1 MYLLLF
7 LYIPSAFELLIRV
20 ESLIKTGRVASKR
33 RRKHQPQRIAA
44 IRCKRVLS
52 ELDKHKLLVGFI
64 CPSNGGS
71 NLIGR
76 VRVRVVDEREDK
88 RRVVDGELFHVNSDG
103 VGGLLTREVD
113 RLVAAEVVR
122 LLVRLGVE
130 VVVEFVG
137 TWY

>member
-1 MYLLLF
+1 M
-7 LYIPSAFELLIRV
+7 IGV

-52 ELDKHKLLVGFI
+52 ELDKHELFVGLI
-64 CPSNGGS
+64 RPSNGGS

-88 RRVVDGELFHVNSDG
+88 RRVVDGELFHVNGYS

-113 RLVAAEVVR
+113 RLVAVEVVR
-122 LLVRLGVE
+122 LLIRLGVE
-130 VVVEFVG
+130 VVVELVG

>member
-1 MYLLLF
+1 M
-7 LYIPSAFELLIRV
+7 
-20 ESLIKTGRVASKR
+20 
-33 RRKHQPQRIAA
+33 
-44 IRCKRVLS
+44 
-52 ELDKHKLLVGFI
+52 
-64 CPSNGGS
+64 
-71 NLIGR
+71 IGR

-88 RRVVDGELFHVNSDG
+88 RRVVDGELFHVNGDG
-103 VGGLLTREVD
+103 VGGLLTCEVD